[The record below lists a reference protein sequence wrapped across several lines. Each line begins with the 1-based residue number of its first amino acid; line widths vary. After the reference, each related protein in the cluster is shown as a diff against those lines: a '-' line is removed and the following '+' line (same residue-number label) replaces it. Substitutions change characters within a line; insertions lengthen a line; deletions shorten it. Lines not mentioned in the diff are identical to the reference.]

1 MCASKRSLAAALLIA
16 AFAATPAPA
25 AEKKADPAKEQLRR
39 LQQAQRKLEQ
49 EKTQLAEQKA
59 AVEVE
64 LGEERKKADAEAHRS
79 GALKRE
85 LGALRAA
92 GETTAAKLSAQL
104 AQTEGEL
111 RKTQEAQRAAEAEG
125 KRLQGA
131 LAAEQQQRLACDER
145 GQELRKLGGEV
156 LELYDKKTCLDSSLQ
171 IEPFTGLKRVR
182 IENAVEDLREKLDA
196 RPAGS

>member
-16 AFAATPAPA
+16 AFAATPALA
-25 AEKKADPAKEQLRR
+25 ADKKADPAKEQLRR

-64 LGEERKKADAEAHRS
+64 LGQERQKADAEALRS

-85 LGALRAA
+85 LAAQRAA
-92 GETTAAKLSAQL
+92 GEAAAAKLSARL
-104 AQTEGEL
+104 SETEGEL
-111 RKTQEAQRAAEAEG
+111 RQTQAAQRAAEAEG

-131 LAAEQQQRLACDER
+131 LAAEQKQRQACDER
-145 GQELRKLGGEV
+145 GQELRQLGGEV
-156 LELYDKKTCLDSSLQ
+156 LGLYEKKTCLDSSLQ
-171 IEPFTGLKRVR
+171 SEPFTGLTRVR
-182 IENAVEDLREKLDA
+182 IENAVEDLRDKLDA